1 VALPQRKILHL
12 QGFMDAVQAT
22 SAGLGLGW
30 LVLPIAALVVIGGLG
45 QAGAWF
51 AAGGRLPF
59 VAGIDRFLPAVFGRL
74 HPKYGSPHVSLLA
87 QAGVA
92 AAFIFLGQAGTSVK
106 GAYDVLVSM
115 SIISYFIPYLLMFA
129 SMFRLQREPA
139 GSDVIRVPGG
149 RPVALVLASL
159 GFATTAVSIILAL
172 IPADDEPNKTLAV
185 VKVAGLTLLLLA
197 LGGLVYL
204 VGKSTAAKGS
214 RVVNDLEP
222 RTSLPRV

>member
-1 VALPQRKILHL
+1 
-12 QGFMDAVQAT
+12 
-22 SAGLGLGW
+22 
-30 LVLPIAALVVIGGLG
+30 
-45 QAGAWF
+45 
-51 AAGGRLPF
+51 
-59 VAGIDRFLPAVFGRL
+59 VFGRL
-74 HPKYGSPHVSLLA
+74 HPRYGSPHVSLLA

-139 GSDVIRVPGG
+139 GPEVMRVPGG

-159 GFATTAVSIILAL
+159 GFATTAVSIVLAL
-172 IPADDEPNKTLAV
+172 IPAEDEPNKTLAV

-197 LGGLVYL
+197 VGGMVYV
-204 VGKSTAAKGS
+204 VGKSAAAKGS
-214 RVVNDLEP
+214 RVVKDLEP
-222 RTSLPRV
+222 RASLPRI